1 MTERPRAA
9 LPRQAV
15 RAEPAGPAA
24 ESPTPE
30 EAVVPIGQA
39 PSPGRLV
46 ELGPDDS
53 IGEALREARLEAG
66 LTTYELAQTTHI
78 RAGRL
83 VEIESDDFTGCGS
96 AALARGRLA
105 AIARAVGVDPAPLLA
120 AFDAQQGLAEAPRVV
135 PTLPQFRAA
144 RLNWTSILFA
154 LLCVVALYPI
164 ALLVAHV
171 LG

>member
-1 MTERPRAA
+1 M
-9 LPRQAV
+9 
-15 RAEPAGPAA
+15 
-24 ESPTPE
+24 
-30 EAVVPIGQA
+30 PIGQA
-39 PSPGRLV
+39 PSPGRIV

-53 IGEALREARLEAG
+53 IGDALREARLDAG
-66 LTTYELAQTTHI
+66 LTTYELAQSTHI

-83 VEIESDDFTGCGS
+83 IEIESDDYTGCGS

-105 AIARAVGVDPAPLLA
+105 AIARAVGVDPEPLLA
-120 AFDAQQGLAEAPRVV
+120 AFDARNGVAQVPRVV
-135 PTLPQFRAA
+135 PDLPQFREA
-144 RLNWTSILFA
+144 RPNWTSILFA